1 MVDWLEVG
9 DRVFVR
15 RYAFYDQD
23 IGAVL
28 SDDGVALVDTRTTP
42 SQARELRDD
51 LRRLTALPV
60 TVVIDTHH
68 HHDHAFGNSVF
79 RPAAIWG
86 HARCASRLLETAAEQ
101 IRTVSAE
108 IPELADELREVVV
121 DPPERTLEETA
132 YVDLG
137 ERRLELRYLGRGHTD
152 DDIVV
157 LVPDAGVLFAGDLL
171 ENGAPPVFGD
181 AYPLDWPETAS
192 RLLDL
197 VRGPVVPGHGDVA
210 DRRFVEDQLAA
221 LIAVAEL
228 GRRVHRGELS
238 LEEALTA
245 APFGPAASR
254 VPIERAVAQLRGEL
268 D

>member
-1 MVDWLEVG
+1 MSDWLEVG

-23 IGAVL
+23 IGAIL
-28 SDDGVALVDTRTTP
+28 SDDGVALVDTRSTP
-42 SQARELRDD
+42 SQARELQAD

-86 HARCASRLLETAAEQ
+86 HARCATRLLETAADQ

-108 IPELADELREVVV
+108 IPALADELREVVV
-121 DPPERTLEETA
+121 DPPERTFEETA

-221 LIAVAEL
+221 FLAVADL
-228 GRRVHRGELS
+228 GRRVHRGELG
-238 LEEALTA
+238 LDEALVA